1 MKGSAVRIRASAL
14 ADLQGNRLGQRSSLA
29 RGFGTFPCKSVFQ
42 FVLKPRARTRLTL
55 GLGPC
60 RSDLSRLERIAGS
73 TSLGIRGVYKPL
85 FVDSSA
91 GALRAEAPGG
101 SVRFFA
107 KLKESDTPLWVSHTN
122 SPPVGASPPATSRAG
137 KAAPSMSSLSSASR
151 SACAAENQRRD
162 P

>member
-29 RGFGTFPCKSVFQ
+29 RGFGTFPSKSVFE

-73 TSLGIRGVYKPL
+73 TSLDIRGGL
-85 FVDSSA
+85 QA
-91 GALRAEAPGG
+91 AIR
-101 SVRFFA
+101 RF
-107 KLKESDTPLWVSHTN
+107 LGW
-122 SPPVGASPPATSRAG
+122 
-137 KAAPSMSSLSSASR
+137 SASR
-151 SACAAENQRRD
+151 GGAWWLC
-162 P
+162 PFL